1 MNTGIPSPLNLFVT
15 DTVQLVAKVV
25 DAKKIENLANLFIWK
40 VNIKIWHT
48 EKIGRHFF
56 HNIENKQDLCNL
68 FANFIKKSYLRD
80 TSDVPV
86 VIANNMDN
94 WFVTDQYVEKLF
106 ESNHE
111 ETGTLYTK
119 NTNSVIV
126 SKDTDILIR

>member
-1 MNTGIPSPLNLFVT
+1 
-15 DTVQLVAKVV
+15 
-25 DAKKIENLANLFIWK
+25 
-40 VNIKIWHT
+40 
-48 EKIGRHFF
+48 
-56 HNIENKQDLCNL
+56 
-68 FANFIKKSYLRD
+68 
-80 TSDVPV
+80 
-86 VIANNMDN
+86 MDK

>member
-25 DAKKIENLANLFIWK
+25 HAKKIENLANLFIWK

-119 NTNSVIV
+119 TLTS
-126 SKDTDILIR
+126 